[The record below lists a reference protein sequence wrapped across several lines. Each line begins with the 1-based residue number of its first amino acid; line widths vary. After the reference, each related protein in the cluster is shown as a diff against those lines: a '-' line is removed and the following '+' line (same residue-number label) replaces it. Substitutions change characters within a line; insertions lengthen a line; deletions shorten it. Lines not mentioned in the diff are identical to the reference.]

1 MRMKNH
7 VTIRSASSQSG
18 VHAACE
24 RCRRLVMNPA
34 MLEPGQEVVL
44 MSFPGRFRVI
54 AVDGDVVTIENDIG
68 VRKTVLEQSVR
79 VMPPR
84 QS

>member
-1 MRMKNH
+1 
-7 VTIRSASSQSG
+7 
-18 VHAACE
+18 
-24 RCRRLVMNPA
+24 

-54 AVDGDVVTIENDIG
+54 SVDGDVVTIENEIG
-68 VRKTVLEQSVR
+68 VRKTVLEQTVR

-84 QS
+84 QT